1 MGLHDGIPEPH
12 CTDYIRRQNNCHR
25 TSQTRCDAFL
35 PQKNVCHFPHRSCKK
50 VSTSAYLKVAYH
62 WYRTLSKVSHRDS
75 FYTVSCSPLSVM
87 LFGAMYGNQTHLMRV
102 CNPPP
107 KSVSQHGHIVWCPQ
121 RDSNS
126 HAQRP
131 RLLRPLCLPFHHRGI
146 ILG

>member
-1 MGLHDGIPEPH
+1 MFGCFSKLG
-12 CTDYIRRQNNCHR
+12 
-25 TSQTRCDAFL
+25 AFL
-35 PQKNVCHFPHRSCKK
+35 
-50 VSTSAYLKVAYH
+50 
-62 WYRTLSKVSHRDS
+62 WYRATSSGISRQCFYLVSLECEVGAGAGNRTLVLWVEARYNSR
-75 FYTVSCSPLSVM
+75 YTTHA

-131 RLLRPLCLPFHHRGI
+131 RFLKPLCLPFHHRGI
-146 ILG
+146 IWWTYTDSNRKLRAANTACSH